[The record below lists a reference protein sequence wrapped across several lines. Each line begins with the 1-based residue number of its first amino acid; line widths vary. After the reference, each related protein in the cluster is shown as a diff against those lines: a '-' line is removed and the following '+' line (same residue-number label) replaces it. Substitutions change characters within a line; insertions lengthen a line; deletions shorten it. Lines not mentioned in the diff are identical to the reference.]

1 MSQAYIDT
9 SILAAYYCPESLSL
23 IAEKTLK
30 NCAPVISDLT
40 ETELASAVSKKVRG
54 RELSLLDAQ
63 KILAL
68 FQSHLEDGFFQKI
81 AIQPQYFALANSW
94 IKQFITPLRTLDALH
109 LAVAQKQNLPLITG
123 DKSLAQAAKK
133 LGVKF
138 HLLT

>member
-9 SILAAYYCPESLSL
+9 SILAAYYCPEPLSL

-54 RELSLLDAQ
+54 RELSFPDAQ
-63 KILAL
+63 KILTL
-68 FQSHLEDGFFQKI
+68 FQSHLEDGFFKKI
-81 AIQPQYFALANSW
+81 AIQPQHFALANSW

-109 LAVAQKQNLPLITG
+109 LAVAAKQNLPLITG

-133 LGVKF
+133 LGGKF
-138 HLLT
+138 HLIT